1 MLSKLRDIAKRVRDL
16 DQNKIAFRVFED
28 KILQAQVIDL
38 NTQSQLY
45 EKGIDAE
52 GRSLGEY
59 SLATIYGTSNFAGKI
74 EKGQRYDHITL
85 NDTGEFY
92 QSFRFV
98 NQSDGFT
105 ITADSVKDG
114 NDLEQ
119 VFGKIVGLTQESVQ
133 EIIPEV
139 REKMLIE
146 TRKTIIG

>member
-28 KILQAQVIDL
+28 KTLQAQVIDL

-119 VFGKIVGLTQESVQ
+119 VFGKIVGLTKESIQ

>member
-1 MLSKLRDIAKRVRDL
+1 MAKRVREL
-16 DQNKIAFRVFED
+16 DENKIAFKVFED
-28 KILQAQVIDL
+28 KNLQAQIIDL
-38 NTQSQLY
+38 NTTSQLY
-45 EKGIDAE
+45 NKGVDAE

-59 SLATIYGTSNFAGKI
+59 SLATIYGTSNFSGKI
-74 EKGQRYDHITL
+74 EKGQRFDHITL

-114 NDLEQ
+114 NDLEK

-139 REKMLIE
+139 RESMLAE
-146 TRKTIIG
+146 TRKAIIG